1 MFAAVPTDFMS
12 KENKLIRKSME
23 RMNEY
28 LASDEKWMN
37 GKLSELIDTLL
48 LSFLKSYVFL
58 F

>member
-37 GKLSELIDTLL
+37 GKLLL
-48 LSFLKSYVFL
+48 F
-58 F
+58 